1 MKKKLLSLILATA
14 TILTSY
20 TVGTMQPMQSTQ
32 TVNASVPKR
41 ISVTK
46 AIPLTDLNGYFYDAD
61 GYLCFELSD
70 TTRQFNDPTGYAYSK
85 ICEKLP
91 HLKDLDENKTY
102 PLTAKVTKVNKK
114 KNVVTVQDY
123 SGNKWKFRGCEDYE
137 NGDVVSMLMDSNGTK
152 NIKDDIILQVRYS
165 GTKW

>member
-1 MKKKLLSLILATA
+1 MKAKIITALTLALSIT
-14 TILTSY
+14 LTGLFLS
-20 TVGTMQPMQSTQ
+20 SATQ
-32 TVNASVPKR
+32 TTNANTPNK
-41 ISVTK
+41 IGVTE

-91 HLKDLDENKTY
+91 HLKDLEENKTY
-102 PLTAKVTKVNKK
+102 PLTAKVVKVNRK
-114 KNVVTVQDY
+114 KNVATVQDY

-137 NGDVVSMLMDSNGTK
+137 NGDAVSMLMDSNGTEK
-152 NIKDDIILQVRYS
+152 VTDDIILQVRYS
-165 GTKW
+165 GAEW